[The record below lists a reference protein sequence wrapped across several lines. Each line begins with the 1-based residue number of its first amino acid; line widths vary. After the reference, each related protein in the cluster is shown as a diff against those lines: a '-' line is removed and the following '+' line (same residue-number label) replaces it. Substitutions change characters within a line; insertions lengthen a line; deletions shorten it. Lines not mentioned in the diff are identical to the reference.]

1 MKVCINMLFI
11 LLCSFFFIG
20 TEHKVCICVC
30 VCVFSPSLGFN
41 IRKPWLSSVKFIC
54 FYLRRSAQESLVRLL
69 FSPWLLKGLKTQNC
83 GPSKSKRHTGTMF
96 MLIFSLSGL
105 IFGFLSSVVSNYVIV
120 IFSGFVSFLALFRS
134 LRDRVCEEK

>member
-1 MKVCINMLFI
+1 M
-11 LLCSFFFIG
+11 
-20 TEHKVCICVC
+20 C

-54 FYLRRSAQESLVRLL
+54 FYLRRAAQESLVRLL
-69 FSPWLLKGLKTQNC
+69 FSPWLLKGLKTQNY
-83 GPSKSKRHTGTMF
+83 GASKSKRHTGTMF
-96 MLIFSLSGL
+96 MLIFSLSSP

-120 IFSGFVSFLALFRS
+120 IFSGFVSFLALFKS